1 MDGLS
6 GMVSSAV
13 QMQQQQTQME
23 VQMGVLKKSLQ
34 VEREVGQMLVGLIE
48 QAANPNAAQTP
59 GKAIGLGS
67 KLDVTG

>member
-13 QMQQQQTQME
+13 QLQQDKTNME
-23 VQMGVLKKSLQ
+23 IQMGVLKKSLQ
-34 VEREVGQMLVGLIE
+34 VEKEVGEMLVGLIE
-48 QAANPNAAQTP
+48 QAGSGTAKTP

-67 KLDVTG
+67 NFDVTG